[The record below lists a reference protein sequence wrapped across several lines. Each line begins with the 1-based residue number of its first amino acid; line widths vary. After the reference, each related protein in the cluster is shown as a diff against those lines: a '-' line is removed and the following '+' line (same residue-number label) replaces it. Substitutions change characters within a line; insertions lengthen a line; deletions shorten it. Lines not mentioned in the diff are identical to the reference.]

1 MKLSTKLIGSFG
13 LLLVLL
19 LACGLLAYNEMHVI
33 YDDAEELATNWL
45 PSIKTVAFMEN
56 KFQSFRRQELQHI
69 LASSDEE
76 MRGYEKSMQEA
87 ADAIKNAQ
95 QTYEQLISS
104 DEEQSEYQQ
113 CKTLMEK
120 YFRAHEEIFTRSK
133 NNEKDAAI
141 ALANAESRIAFRSA
155 YDSFQKLVEMNNA
168 GADIAVH
175 AAEDTFSSGTWYIL
189 ILVSAAILIGA
200 GAALVVIR
208 SVSRQLGEDPG
219 YLFEIAG
226 KIAAGDLGVA
236 FRPQK
241 TEGGVYAVMKKMVDT
256 LKAKIAEADAKAE
269 VAAQKE
275 KEALAAMKE
284 AEEAKALAEKAKR
297 EGMLQAAARL
307 EGVVATVSSAS
318 EELSAQIEQSSRGS
332 ENQSQRVGETATAM
346 EEMNATVLEVAKNAS
361 QAAETADSAKKKAQD
376 GSTIV
381 SQAVREI
388 ANVREQ
394 ALALKSDMD
403 TLGKQAEGIGQIMNV
418 ITDIADQTNLL
429 ALNAAIEAA
438 RAGEAGRGFAVVAD
452 EVRKL
457 AEKTM
462 SATKEVGDAIHG
474 IQQGT
479 RRNIEN
485 VERAAKSTEEAT
497 KLATRSGEALAEIVS
512 LVDSASDQ
520 VRSIATASEEQ
531 SSASEEIN
539 RSIEEISTISAETSQ
554 AMVQAAQAV
563 SEMARQAQELQSL
576 IVDMQSENA
585 GSGPPDLPRGIGGTR
600 PPRALT

>member
-76 MRGYEKSMQEA
+76 MRRYEKSMQEA

-95 QTYEQLISS
+95 QRYEQLISS
-104 DEEQSEYQQ
+104 DEERSEYQQ

-175 AAEDTFSSGTWYIL
+175 EAEDTFSSGTWYIL

-226 KIAAGDLGVA
+226 KIATGDLGVA

-269 VAAQKE
+269 MAAQKE
-275 KEALAAMKE
+275 KEALAAMKG

-585 GSGPPDLPRGIGGTR
+585 GSGPSDLPRGIGGTR